1 MMTDRFHCRLTWT
14 EAVLEM
20 MMYGFDDNDKTMA
33 SSTIIPTASTRPNS
47 VRVLG
52 SAHETESIP
61 LTEYCRVFLGQR
73 RGAKRLEDIL
83 KGSRRGGE
91 LKIDWTKPLPRA

>member
-1 MMTDRFHCRLTWT
+1 MKGTGTNTAQRMSAIMMTDRFHCRLTWT

-47 VRVLG
+47 VRVLTLKPG
-52 SAHETESIP
+52 KAMKAPFVIP
-61 LTEYCRVFLGQR
+61 PK
-73 RGAKRLEDIL
+73 A
-83 KGSRRGGE
+83 
-91 LKIDWTKPLPRA
+91 

>member
-1 MMTDRFHCRLTWT
+1 MMLL
-14 EAVLEM
+14 AV
-20 MMYGFDDNDKTMA
+20 GFPSGAT
-33 SSTIIPTASTRPNS
+33 
-47 VRVLG
+47 VRLG
-52 SAHETESIP
+52 SLRETESIP